1 MMALQIKAPQ
11 TIRMIEELAQR
22 TGKSAEAVV
31 ESALREQFDRLQDED
46 EEAAS
51 RVEIYALVHELA
63 GYFKEAPELVT
74 DPGELLY
81 GEDGLPK

>member
-1 MMALQIKAPQ
+1 MVLQIEAPE

-46 EEAAS
+46 EEGERRA
-51 RVEIYALVHELA
+51 EIYALVQELRA
-63 GYFKEAPELVT
+63 LFKESPGLIR

-81 GEDGLPK
+81 GDDGLPK